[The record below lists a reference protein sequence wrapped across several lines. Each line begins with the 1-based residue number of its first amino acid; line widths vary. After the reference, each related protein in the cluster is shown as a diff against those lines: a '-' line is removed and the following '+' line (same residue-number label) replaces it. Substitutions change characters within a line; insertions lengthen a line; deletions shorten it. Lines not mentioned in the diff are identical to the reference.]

1 MPPLPEP
8 HAHPLLDLLLAT
20 PLQRGPG
27 CAPLQR
33 QLHARLRGAIL
44 DQRLPAH
51 SRLPGSRALAQ
62 ALGVSRNSV
71 TAVYEQLASE
81 GLMRPSRQGSL
92 VAPLGAA
99 PGAVSGAAAPQP
111 LPPTAARVQGFPSH
125 ARGDGATTGLRP
137 GVPALNRFPLAQWRR
152 CLERAIQR
160 GGAEA
165 LDYGPPEGEMAL
177 RTAIQQHLAVA
188 RGVVTAAEQILIT
201 EGAQEALAL
210 CLLLTS
216 NPGDLAWVEDPGYR
230 GAQSAFRAADLQI
243 QPLAVDGQGLCVPP
257 AAQWAAAP
265 PRVIYTTPS
274 HQYPLGAV
282 LPAQRR
288 LQLMEQAA
296 AHGSWIIED
305 DYDSEFRHAGEPIGA
320 MQGLQP
326 GAPVLYVGTFSK
338 TLFPSL
344 RLGFLVLPPALHAQG
359 RHLIRE
365 RLRGGHRLEQ
375 LALAEF
381 ITSGALARHL
391 GRMRRLYRARR
402 DALVQALQ
410 QHLHVPHEVWGAD
423 SGMHL
428 TVRLPAH
435 LPDRRIAQQARDYG
449 MAPAPLSGF
458 FLHPSAADNGLVLG
472 YGNTPEERYG
482 ALVQRLQQII
492 EGIKPP
498 NAGCTR
504 TSSYQ

>member
-27 CAPLQR
+27 RPPLQR

-99 PGAVSGAAAPQP
+99 PGAGSGAAAPQP
-111 LPPTAARVQGFPSH
+111 LPPMAARVQGFPSH
-125 ARGDGATTGLRP
+125 ARGDGATPGLRP

-165 LDYGPPEGEMAL
+165 LGYGLPEGEMAL

-188 RGVVTAAEQILIT
+188 RGVVTAPQQILIT
-201 EGAQEALAL
+201 EGAQEALTL
-210 CLLLTS
+210 CLQLTT
-216 NPGDLAWVEDPGYR
+216 NPGDVAWVEDPGYR

-243 QPLAVDGQGLCVPP
+243 RPLAVDAQGLCVPD
-257 AAQWAAAP
+257 AAQWASRP

-288 LQLMEQAA
+288 LQLMALAA
-296 AHGSWIIED
+296 EHGGWIIED

-320 MQGLQP
+320 MQGLSP

-344 RLGFLVLPPALHAQG
+344 RMGFLVLPAELHAQG

-375 LALAEF
+375 LALADF
-381 ITSGALARHL
+381 ISSGAFARHL

-402 DALVQALQ
+402 DGLVQALRE
-410 QHLHVPHEVWGAD
+410 HLKVSHEVLGAD
-423 SGMHL
+423 SGMHIAL
-428 TVRLPAH
+428 RLPPD
-435 LPDRRIAQQARDYG
+435 LPDRLIAQQARDFG

-458 FLHPSAADNGLVLG
+458 FLNPQAADNGLVLG
-472 YGNTPEERYG
+472 YGNTSQALYVP
-482 ALVQRLQQII
+482 LVQRLQQIM
-492 EGIKPP
+492 E
-498 NAGCTR
+498 AL
-504 TSSYQ
+504 

>member
-1 MPPLPEP
+1 MPPETD
-8 HAHPLLDLLLAT
+8 AHPLLDLLLAA

-27 CAPLQR
+27 HVSLQK

-44 DQRLPAH
+44 EHRLPAH

-81 GLMRPSRQGSL
+81 GLMRPSRQGSQ
-92 VAPLGAA
+92 VAALGMAA
-99 PGAVSGAAAPQP
+99 EADSASNQISEATFSQQP
-111 LPPTAARVQGFPSH
+111 VLPPVADRVTGFKDR
-125 ARGDGATTGLRP
+125 ARGEGGSQSFRP
-137 GVPALNRFPLAQWRR
+137 GVPALNRFPLVQWRR
-152 CLERAIQR
+152 CLDRAVQQ

-165 LDYGPPEGEMAL
+165 LGYGESEGEMAL

-188 RGVVTAAEQILIT
+188 RGVVTAPQQILIT
-201 EGAQEALAL
+201 EGAQEALTL
-210 CLLLTS
+210 CLQLTT
-216 NPGDLAWVEDPGYR
+216 NPGDVAWVEDPGYR

-243 QPLAVDGQGLCVPP
+243 QPLAVDAQGLCVPD
-257 AAQWAAAP
+257 AAQWASRP

-288 LQLMEQAA
+288 LQLMALAA
-296 AHGSWIIED
+296 EHGSWIIED

-320 MQGLQP
+320 MQGLSP

-344 RLGFLVLPPALHAQG
+344 RMGFLVLPAELHAQG

-375 LALAEF
+375 LALADF
-381 ITSGALARHL
+381 ISSGAFARHL

-402 DALVQALQ
+402 DALVQALRE
-410 QHLHVPHEVWGAD
+410 HLKVPNEVLGAD
-423 SGMHL
+423 SGMHITL
-428 TVRLPAH
+428 RLPPD
-435 LPDRRIAQQARDYG
+435 LPDRLIAQQTREFG

-458 FLHPSAADNGLVLG
+458 FLNPQAADNGLVLG
-472 YGNTPEERYG
+472 YGNTSQALYVP
-482 ALVQRLQQII
+482 LVQRLQQIM
-492 EGIKPP
+492 E
-498 NAGCTR
+498 AL
-504 TSSYQ
+504 